1 MQSLHHENI
10 VSYYGSFKHNSCLV
24 IAMYAPRC
32 TLFSDAAC
40 IRCHKMIRELCA
52 KGSLDDLIAAAR
64 REGRTLPEDVMLK
77 IAGQIA

>member
-1 MQSLHHENI
+1 
-10 VSYYGSFKHNSCLV
+10 
-24 IAMYAPRC
+24 
-32 TLFSDAAC
+32 
-40 IRCHKMIRELCA
+40 MIRELCA